1 MSMEVSRCVHRE
13 SGRHARTQNKYVAG
27 MPELAYT
34 GLSENWLFKTCGDR
48 HWQSLAQ
55 EAGLSEPEFR
65 DADGNP
71 VYAAFTAVS
80 LREAALEALG
90 ENDRFSIRSTLTS
103 SGGAHYFSTH
113 EVEGSTGSCARVSM
127 ASTFIR
133 RQREG
138 DNRTVVKAMPIAIPG
153 SRRAIT
159 VEAQELVMLRRRF
172 RAGNWGAHLGLEQ
185 LSSQAHHVADFV
197 PCPYNDFNGAN
208 LLYFASFQA
217 MVDRVEWGWKR
228 SSSPPV
234 VAARDL
240 FFHGNVNIGDAL
252 ELSFSVARQDAD
264 GLSHWC
270 EIRRLSDGEKVAD
283 VITVKRWR
291 S

>member
-1 MSMEVSRCVHRE
+1 MSMEVSQCIHRE

-34 GLSENWLFKTCGDR
+34 GLSENWLLKTCGDR

-71 VYAAFTAVS
+71 VYAAFTVVS

-90 ENDRFSIRSTLTS
+90 ENDRFSIQSTLTS

-113 EVEGSTGSCARVSM
+113 EVESSAGSCARVSM

-138 DNRTVVKAMPIAIPG
+138 DNRTVVKAMPIAVPG
-153 SRRAIT
+153 SRSAIS
-159 VEAQELVMLRRRF
+159 VGAQEMVMLRRRF
-172 RAGNWGAHLGLEQ
+172 RAGNWGAHLGLER
-185 LSSQAHHVADFV
+185 LSGQAHHVAEFL

-228 SSSPPV
+228 ASSPPV

-252 ELSFSVARQDAD
+252 ELSFPVARQDAD

>member
-1 MSMEVSRCVHRE
+1 MSMEVSQRIHRE
-13 SGRHARTQNKYVAG
+13 SDRPARTQKQYVAG

-34 GLSENWLFKTCGDR
+34 GLSENWLLKTCGDR
-48 HWQSLAQ
+48 HWQSLAN

-65 DADGNP
+65 DADGNS

-80 LREAALEALG
+80 LRGTALEALG
-90 ENDRFSIRSTLTS
+90 ENDRFSIQSTLTS

-113 EVEGSTGSCARVSM
+113 EVESSTGSYARVSM

-138 DNRTVVKAMPIAIPG
+138 DNRTVVKAMPIAVPG
-153 SRRAIT
+153 SRSAIS
-159 VEAQELVMLRRRF
+159 VEAQEMVKLRRRF

-185 LSSQAHHVADFV
+185 LSGRAHHVAEFL
-197 PCPYNDFNGAN
+197 PCPYNDFNGAH

-228 SSSPPV
+228 ISSPPV

-240 FFHGNVNIGDAL
+240 FFHGNVNIGDVL
-252 ELSFSVARQDAD
+252 ELSFSIARQDSG

-270 EIRRLSDGEKVAD
+270 EVRRLSDGEKVAD